1 MTIQEA
7 VRAWLLTRTAVTAI
21 TSTIR
26 VDALDQRDKPDVT
39 ACILMTVDRKEYDTQ
54 NTDGK
59 SDLVQATMM
68 ISAISGGRDSSEALA
83 EAIRI
88 NGTDPGTGLMGS
100 RVRSGG
106 LNFDA
111 MLESQD
117 FGYIQNIDGSDSGL
131 FSVDSQYTVFYYQ
144 TI

>member
-39 ACILMTVDRKEYDTQ
+39 ECILMTVDRKVCVAQ

-59 SDLVQATMM
+59 GDLVQATMT
-68 ISAISGGRDSSEALA
+68 ISSISGGRDESEALA

-88 NGTDPGTGLMGS
+88 NGTNPGTGLMGCQ
-100 RVRSGG
+100 VRSGG

-111 MLESQD
+111 MWESD
-117 FGYIQNIDGSDSGL
+117 DLGYIEDIDGKASGL